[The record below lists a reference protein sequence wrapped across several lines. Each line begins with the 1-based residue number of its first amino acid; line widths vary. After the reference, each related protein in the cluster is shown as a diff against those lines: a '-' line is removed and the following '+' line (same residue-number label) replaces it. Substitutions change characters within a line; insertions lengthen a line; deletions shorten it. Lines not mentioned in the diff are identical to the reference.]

1 MKVILGTSNV
11 PTPTIVFIIIL
22 FVTLGILLTTPSL
35 LPQFTYAHQI
45 IENELIENTLETL
58 EKATSSSLEI
68 TESFQLEN
76 ITNNSN
82 NVIEGTESALAGP
95 GQTIEEAGD
104 PTVILNETNSNIIEQ
119 LKPISDEMLKYA
131 EEIFPTL
138 NDPTLSRNDKVMI
151 LNQQFTDPESFLQ
164 NWRNLRDSIDSLDDH
179 LNEVQEKLYIECTVN
194 KESGVFNKTLD
205 CTKWSAENA
214 KGAPVP
220 IY

>member
-1 MKVILGTSNV
+1 LNIIFNLII
-11 PTPTIVFIIIL
+11 PTIILIVNSL
-22 FVTLGILLTTPSL
+22 FVIQPKIYDVVNAQTV
-35 LPQFTYAHQI
+35 
-45 IENELIENTLETL
+45 ENQVIDNTLE
-58 EKATSSSLEI
+58 K
-68 TESFQLEN
+68 
-76 ITNNSN
+76 
-82 NVIEGTESALAGP
+82 V
-95 GQTIEEAGD
+95 EEAIEQANNEAAGNQ
-104 PTVILNETNSNIIEQ
+104 TVVVNETNSNIEQ

-138 NDPTLSRNDKVMI
+138 NDSTLSREDKVKI

-164 NWRNLRDSIDSLDDH
+164 NWGNLGDSIDSLDDH

-194 KESGVFNKTLD
+194 KESGIFNKTLD

>member
-1 MKVILGTSNV
+1 MKVILGTSIV
-11 PTPTIVFIIIL
+11 PTTIIFIIL
-22 FVTLGILLTTPSL
+22 VVTLGIPLLTIP
-35 LPQFTYAHQI
+35 LPQFIYAQTV
-45 IENELIENTLETL
+45 ENEIIENTLESV
-58 EKATSSSLEI
+58 EEEATSSSLEI

-82 NVIEGTESALAGP
+82 NVTEGTENALACP